1 MEYLTYSHIGKRK
14 SNEDAVLVKELHPN
28 SLFAIIADGMGGYE
42 YGDQAAEL
50 IIENLFTYFNALNN
64 NSYAKNDIE
73 NAIKKANLAV
83 KHFNDKMAVKS
94 GATIAGVII
103 NNEITQ
109 IFWIGDVQ
117 VDLFKGNELVY
128 KTESH
133 TLIQDLKKQLEVVPI
148 EMIQKYNHIVTRSIS
163 GKREIIDFGYQEFKN
178 TDFDTLIISSDGVH
192 NCINTSQL
200 LELELTEINNYLSLN
215 STDNNSYIKI
225 IRYQTQNTTSSIN

>member
-1 MEYLTYSHIGKRK
+1 MKYITYSHIGKRK

-42 YGDQAAEL
+42 YGEQAAEL
-50 IIENLFTYFNALNN
+50 IIENLLTYFSALNN
-64 NSYAKNDIE
+64 NTYSKNDIE

-94 GATIAGVII
+94 GATIAGAII
-103 NNEITQ
+103 NNEMTQ

-133 TLIQDLKKQLEVVPI
+133 TLIQDLKKQLEVIPI
-148 EMIQKYNHIVTRSIS
+148 EMIQKYNHVVTKSIS

-192 NCINTSQL
+192 NCINTSMLVNQELSIINSL
-200 LELELTEINNYLSLN
+200 LEITAR
-215 STDNNSYIKI
+215 DNNSYILFETNS
-225 IRYQTQNTTSSIN
+225 YL

>member
-1 MEYLTYSHIGKRK
+1 MEHITYSHIGKRK
-14 SNEDAVLVKELHPN
+14 SNEDAVFVKELHPN

-42 YGDQAAEL
+42 YGEQAAEL
-50 IIENLFTYFNALNN
+50 IIENLLTYFSSLNN
-64 NSYAKNDIE
+64 NSYSKNDIE

-83 KHFNDKMAVKS
+83 KHFNDTMAVKS
-94 GATIAGVII
+94 GATMAGAII

-117 VDLFKGNELVY
+117 VDLFKGNDLVY
-128 KTESH
+128 KTDPH

-163 GKREIIDFGYQEFKN
+163 GKREIIDYGYQEFKN

-200 LELELTEINNYLSLN
+200 LEFELASINNYLSLN
-215 STDNNSYIKI
+215 ASDNNSYI
-225 IRYQTQNTTSSIN
+225 RINL